1 MKILATS
8 DIHGNKAL
16 IYLILKII
24 RNENIDAIIIAGDIT
39 PKGFYQF
46 NKSEL
51 KHEIDSI
58 FRLKNKEY
66 LLDGNEWQIKTR
78 LDLLGFI
85 ETPKD
90 SYNLPT
96 IISKQMEQLKQI
108 CILLKTAS
116 IPVFMLIGNDDHIP
130 DREWDVIL
138 EYHKIGNLNLRVH
151 NLEELKLI
159 GFQYVLPTPWNTNN
173 ELTEKEL
180 DRKLTC
186 IEGAVDR
193 NTILVTHSP
202 PKNILDKLANGQ
214 SAGSRSIYNL
224 VINRQPIFHIFGHIH
239 EAFGSIMV
247 DKRFCCNVSCLWDS
261 WVLRGYI
268 LDTNRRVVEEIK
280 KDLLINDLENICNN
294 FFERELSGW

>member
-24 RNENIDAIIIAGDIT
+24 RDENIDAIIIAGDIT

-51 KHEIDSI
+51 KYEIDSI

-66 LLDGNEWQIKTR
+66 LLDGNEW
-78 LDLLGFI
+78 
-85 ETPKD
+85 
-90 SYNLPT
+90 
-96 IISKQMEQLKQI
+96 QMEQLKQI